1 MFQVTAPL
9 SLVSWILF
17 DFYERQE
24 QQSHLL
30 SFFISHILILV
41 FPCCFLLLCFREV
54 TKPTNLRKEETLT
67 RFLNSKRERDQVEK
81 MLAIGSPNY
90 SVRTSTSCNALL
102 RELQVFPLS
111 CFLFTSFL
119 WVSSSFFWIFSF
131 WYNDVFF
138 ETVYYYYYYYFCGM
152 YVKKAKALIVLHLP
166 SYHYGSSPSK
176 PTCEMN

>member
-1 MFQVTAPL
+1 MYNFFSFVL
-9 SLVSWILF
+9 LLFLFSFSLGKFRSGEAKLKLKLKLKVVSSSCPFEFGSWILF

-30 SFFISHILILV
+30 SFFICHILILV
-41 FPCCFLLLCFREV
+41 FLCCFLLLCFREV

-119 WVSSSFFWIFSF
+119 WVSSSSFF
-131 WYNDVFF
+131 
-138 ETVYYYYYYYFCGM
+138 
-152 YVKKAKALIVLHLP
+152 
-166 SYHYGSSPSK
+166 
-176 PTCEMN
+176 